1 MNTEVDTAPDTCSA
15 GREHKKHQSQME
27 LNLRRKLKRRDVKIE
42 EQMKKIM
49 KVEMDIDNK
58 ENETI
63 KMDNNHKIM
72 KENKVL

>member
-1 MNTEVDTAPDTCSA
+1 M
-15 GREHKKHQSQME
+15 H
-27 LNLRRKLKRRDVKIE
+27 NLRRKLKRRDVKID
-42 EQMKKIM
+42 EQMKKIK

-72 KENKVL
+72 KKCMVKS